1 MNQSVSVILKGFA
14 IGAANVVPGVSGG
27 TIALLTGIFSRIVNS
42 ISSFAEVSN
51 WKLLFS
57 KRDVRS
63 WWKAID
69 GTFLFQLFIG
79 LALSIFS
86 LAKLV
91 TWALKEYPVVTWAF
105 FFSLVIVSTVYM
117 FLEIKGFKVKD
128 ILWVIIGIGLGIAFC
143 LLTPT
148 NTPNTAWFYF
158 VSGAIAIC
166 TMILPGVSGS
176 FVLQIFG
183 NYDIVMEALTTLN
196 MSVLLPFGLGA
207 LIGIIAFS
215 KLLKWLLARYEKP
228 TLLLLL
234 GFVLGSIMRVWP
246 WYDMEIV
253 NEAGHGLQIFEALCA
268 MVIGGALVV
277 LMQMLSKKHES

>member
-1 MNQSVSVILKGFA
+1 MKQSISIILKGFA

-51 WKLLFS
+51 WKILFS
-57 KRDVRS
+57 KRDVKA

-79 LALSIFS
+79 LALSVFS

-91 TWALKEYPVVTWAF
+91 TWSLKEYPVVTWAF
-105 FFSLVIVSTVYM
+105 FFSLVIVSTFYM

-128 ILWVIIGIGLGIAFC
+128 ILWVINGIGLGIAFC

-268 MVIGGALVV
+268 MIIGGALVV